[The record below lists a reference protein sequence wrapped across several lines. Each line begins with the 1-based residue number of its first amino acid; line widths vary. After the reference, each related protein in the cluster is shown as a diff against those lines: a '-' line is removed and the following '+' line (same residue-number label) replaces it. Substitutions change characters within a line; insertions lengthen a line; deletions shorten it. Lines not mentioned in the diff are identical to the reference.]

1 MPRVGGEKRKGR
13 REGGRRTKRRRR
25 RNGTVKA
32 AVLISRNERGIANE
46 SRLKERGGS
55 AGGGRDTWRVQIFP
69 AFDRNYLDP
78 VF

>member
-13 REGGRRTKRRRR
+13 GGGGREEDEEEEKK

-46 SRLKERGGS
+46 SRLKERGRG
-55 AGGGRDTWRVQIFP
+55 DTWRVQISP
-69 AFDRNYLDP
+69 AFDQNYLDP